1 MKNTFTCFIIEPVL
15 TPWSCPTVHEC
26 EDAGSQRRKGFP
38 RAPQLLTMD
47 SCGSRESK
55 DLAGLDGLLKIE
67 DTVLGRN
74 RLGVSLEEIGA
85 RKVKVIKI
93 HDMIS
98 KN

>member
-1 MKNTFTCFIIEPVL
+1 
-15 TPWSCPTVHEC
+15 
-26 EDAGSQRRKGFP
+26 
-38 RAPQLLTMD
+38 MD